1 MKSKT
6 LRNRT
11 RRRRRNVKKTKT
23 KRGGMLRGAL
33 RSKMGTTL
41 YNQVLPLFTAY
52 KVHIGQNPTPEQNAL
67 VREGERYFKTFVD
80 IPADDPLKAS
90 ITELMKEWSSTEKN
104 AEKTL
109 GLYNKLLLT
118 LKDAEKKRKQK
129 LAEDAA
135 SNKPSIVTSAFSS
148 NPNSL
153 TSPLV
158 LQGTSYTPH
167 ASSSSSSSSPFAQ
180 TPKSLT
186 KQHFNTPAKRTGNYI
201 GDSTSPPKLNPNEKA
216 PQSIDPKGLLY
227 VQGISLFPND
237 ENTTPLTSPAKFVS
251 PPRLPPKYMVP
262 LSPSRRL
269 ALG

>member
-52 KVHIGQNPTPEQNAL
+52 KVHIGQNPTLEQNAL

-129 LAEDAA
+129 LARDAA
-135 SNKPSIVTSAFSS
+135 LNGPGTGAFSS
-148 NPNSL
+148 PLSASLASIAPMSLRQAPPGTPGKYDNPVTPQKVSGDEKESRSVL
-153 TSPLV
+153 TPSTG
-158 LQGTSYTPH
+158 QS
-167 ASSSSSSSSPFAQ
+167 FAP
-180 TPKSLT
+180 TLHNPSAGKT
-186 KQHFNTPAKRTGNYI
+186 VQHLSF
-201 GDSTSPPKLNPNEKA
+201 GDERGP
-216 PQSIDPKGLLY
+216 D
-227 VQGISLFPND
+227 
-237 ENTTPLTSPAKFVS
+237 TTPPASPDKFAS
-251 PPRLPPKYMVP
+251 PPRLP
-262 LSPSRRL
+262 
-269 ALG
+269 